1 MGRLKKLAAVGIGLG
16 IAAAAGKVIL
26 DKLSGEPVYD
36 AGMTPADAPEI
47 KPLDEAELGG
57 EVSQELLDILVCPL
71 DKGPLELIDGG
82 KWLLNPRNG
91 YRYPIR
97 DGIPIMLI
105 EEGQKYQDP
114 SLIRTTS

>member
-1 MGRLKKLAAVGIGLG
+1 MSRIKTLAATGIGL
-16 IAAAAGKVIL
+16 AAAVVAGKVLL
-26 DKLSGEPVYD
+26 DKLTGEAAYE
-36 AGMTPADAPEI
+36 AGETTPAPVEI

-105 EEGQKYQDP
+105 EEGEKYKDE
-114 SLIRTTS
+114 SLVRAAS

>member
-1 MGRLKKLAAVGIGLG
+1 MSGVTRLAAVGLGL
-16 IAAAAGKVIL
+16 AAAAVAGKVL
-26 DKLSGEPVYD
+26 MDKLAGEPVYE
-36 AGMTPADAPEI
+36 GNSTPGETPEV

-57 EVSQELLDILVCPL
+57 EISQELLEILVCPL

-97 DGIPIMLI
+97 GGIPIMLI

-114 SLIRTTS
+114 SLIRATS